1 MNLPFLSQAVAHVRQ
16 HHWAFV
22 TTIFFTFIIFLA
34 SMAHCASD
42 SLPGTDQFDK
52 LTAAG
57 DLLKTLDSFV
67 FRIGARLLAGICVLG
82 AGWNLKEQRFA
93 SAVICI
99 IAAIVIATVP
109 MWIKNIFDIGGGS
122 IFIGPS
128 RH

>member
-1 MNLPFLSQAVAHVRQ
+1 MIFAIRSHVFAKFRQ
-16 HHWAFV
+16 NSVVITA
-22 TTIFFTFIIFLA
+22 IIFCISMLLIA
-34 SMAHCASD
+34 SIAHCAGD

-57 DLLKTLDSFV
+57 DLFKTLDSFV
-67 FRIGARLLAGICVLG
+67 FRIGARLLAGLCVLG

>member
-1 MNLPFLSQAVAHVRQ
+1 MRFPFLSQAVVHVRQ
-16 HHWAFV
+16 HLWILA
-22 TTIFFTFIIFLA
+22 TAIICIFMFLIA
-34 SMAHCASD
+34 SMAHCAGD
-42 SLPGTDQFDK
+42 SLPGSDQFDK

-57 DLLKTLDSFV
+57 DLFKTLDSFV
-67 FRIGARLLAGICVLG
+67 FRIGARLLAGLCVLG
-82 AGWNLKEQRFA
+82 AGWSLKEQRFA

-122 IFIGPS
+122 IFVGPS